1 MSTHDDSRPNH
12 SVPITILAVLAWIG
26 AFCVLTSASAQEAAP
41 EFCSYHSAVNT
52 AAAVQLEQAY
62 DLICEQLNLDNHH
75 PSSEEV
81 ELLNHIR
88 DRIDG
93 YGSPAAEVLEQ
104 YAGMNDCPDDGSD
117 EELERL
123 KLTMRE
129 FELEHVQIQA
139 ELLLPPI
146 GERSV
151 LQQNMIDEII
161 YARRALMEQIDLPRK
176 SARANLFGRLLLV
189 KKIE

>member
-93 YGSPAAEVLEQ
+93 YGSPAAEVLEL
-104 YAGMNDCPDDGSD
+104 YAGRTLLDRWVIGDELDADHRGASPPD
-117 EELERL
+117 
-123 KLTMRE
+123 
-129 FELEHVQIQA
+129 LEHEAI
-139 ELLLPPI
+139 
-146 GERSV
+146 
-151 LQQNMIDEII
+151 
-161 YARRALMEQIDLPRK
+161 ARTPD
-176 SARANLFGRLLLV
+176 GRLRWCVPSPGDPAAPLDCRD
-189 KKIE
+189 